1 MDMTLETTAN
11 SSRPH
16 VISPLATA
24 AADYDIVRRAIAHIR
39 GNWRAQPEID
49 AIAHAAGVSAT
60 DLHHLFRRWCG
71 LTPKAFLQALTLHHA
86 RELLRSSASVLDTA
100 YEVGLSGPGRL
111 HDLFVTHESMSPG
124 EWKAGGEGLTVTYGF
139 HPCPFGMALV
149 MTTPRGLAG
158 LALADPGKERAAL
171 RDMRARWPRAKYV
184 EDFAATAATAR
195 RIFDAALWR
204 KDQPLRV
211 VLIGTDFEVRVWE
224 KLLTV
229 PMGKLTTY
237 SDLAASA
244 GAPKAARAVGAAVG
258 KNPICFVV
266 PCHRV
271 IGKSGELTGY
281 HWGLTRKRA
290 MLGWEAGMVEAA

>member
-1 MDMTLETTAN
+1 MTAN
-11 SSRPH
+11 EPALALRLPEFA
-16 VISPLATA
+16 PLSTA

-39 GNWRAQPEID
+39 GNWRSQPEIETISD
-49 AIAHAAGVSAT
+49 AAGVT
-60 DLHHLFRRWCG
+60 PTELHHLFRRWCG
-71 LTPKAFLQALTLHHA
+71 LTPKAFLQALTLNSA

-111 HDLFVTHESMSPG
+111 HDLFVTHEAMSPG

-139 HPCPFGMALV
+139 HPCPFGMGLV

-158 LALADPGKERAAL
+158 LALADAGKERAAL
-171 RDMRARWPRAKYV
+171 RDMRARWPKARYV

-195 RIFDAALWR
+195 RIFDTTLWR
-204 KDQPLRV
+204 ADQPLRV

-224 KLLTV
+224 KLLTI

-237 SDLAASA
+237 SDLAACA
-244 GAPKAARAVGAAVG
+244 GSPRAARAVGAAVG

-290 MLGWEAGMVEAA
+290 MLGWEAGQVSEAA

>member
-1 MDMTLETTAN
+1 MNMNLATNVTDRFSEFA
-11 SSRPH
+11 
-16 VISPLATA
+16 PLSTA

-49 AIAHAAGVSAT
+49 VMANAAGVSAT

-71 LTPKAFLQALTLHHA
+71 LTPKAFLQALTLNHA

-111 HDLFVTHESMSPG
+111 HDLFVTHEAMSPG
-124 EWKAGGEGLTVTYGF
+124 EWKAGGEGLTITYGF

-149 MTTPRGLAG
+149 MITPRGLAG
-158 LALADPGKERAAL
+158 LALADAGKERATL
-171 RDMRARWPRAKYV
+171 RDMKSRWPKAKYI
-184 EDFAATAATAR
+184 EDFASTAPTAR

-224 KLLTV
+224 KLLDI

-237 SDLAASA
+237 SDLATRTGS
-244 GAPKAARAVGAAVG
+244 PNAARAVGAAVG

-290 MLGWEAGMVEAA
+290 MLGWEAGMAAAA